1 MNISKDGKTIYFS
14 EDELQKVTDGDKKVY
29 VTKRI
34 NEKEK
39 KEKIEKNQKRKSNK
53 KTNSNETRQNDDSFS
68 FDNEIVIGIN
78 QNAKKEKN
86 NRNKNNI
93 NNKKERNYTKGKYSK
108 DIKKNEKNKRNIK
121 IINNNQ
127 KRQSKRIVKKII
139 VSFFGIIA
147 IIIAIVVF
155 ALVAPIFNITQIDV
169 TGTNHVSKENVINL
183 SGIKTGENI
192 FKINKKNINS
202 IKENSYIDSAEFKRK
217 LPSTVQINITE
228 RIIKYQINVINSYIY
243 IDKNGYILENSTVK
257 KEVPIIVGLKI
268 DANKLLD
275 LKRLD
280 TDNLKEINNINK
292 IADAAKSIEIENI
305 ISTINIENKEE
316 YIIYIESQNKKIYIG
331 DAENLT
337 NKMLYVKKILEN
349 EKDKTGSIFVNGDIS
364 GGFRPF
370 FREENI

>member
-78 QNAKKEKN
+78 QTAKKEKN

-93 NNKKERNYTKGKYSK
+93 NNKKEKNYTKGKYSK

>member
-78 QNAKKEKN
+78 QTAKKEKN
-86 NRNKNNI
+86 NRNKNKI
-93 NNKKERNYTKGKYSK
+93 NNKKEKNYTKGKYSK